1 VDILKYY
8 KGSFFLTSFCMAFAY
23 GFAGIQGAVLALV
36 LSILEVSVS
45 LDNAVV
51 NAKILQDM
59 NQKWRKRFLT
69 WGMAF
74 SVFFV
79 RILFPILIVWFT
91 SALTLY
97 ESFALP
103 FQDANKYATT
113 VQAAHISIAGYGGAF
128 LLMVFLAFFI
138 DQEKRHHWL
147 PGVERLMAKFGGVST
162 NSTYPALAIAGAILA
177 GITIL
182 LPQAVALKFAESA
195 AWGIGTWVAVHLLG
209 VMLEGDGN
217 AVAAKSGL
225 GAFLYLNVLDAS
237 FSFDGVIGA
246 FAVSNNIVIISAGL
260 ASGAMFVRSMTIHM
274 VDKGTLGTL
283 KFLEHGAFWS
293 IGILAAMMF
302 IGTVVHIPEILTGLA
317 AAAVLAIAVVHS
329 WIHLKRPAPVWP
341 YPTNKEVLLK
351 GSMKDVG

>member
-1 VDILKYY
+1 MNSILKYY
-8 KGSFFLTSFCMAFAY
+8 KGSFALTAFCMAVAFW
-23 GFAGIQGAVLALV
+23 FAGVKGAMLALV
-36 LSILEVSVS
+36 LSVLEVSVS

-59 NQKWRKRFLT
+59 DQKWRQRFLT

-91 SALTLY
+91 SSLTLW

-103 FQDANKYATT
+103 FQDAEKYAST

-138 DQEKRHHWL
+138 DQEKEHHWL
-147 PGVERLMAKFGGVST
+147 PGVENLLAKFGGVTS
-162 NSTYPALAIAGAILA
+162 NSTYPALFLATAILA
-177 GITIL
+177 GITFA
-182 LPQAVALKFAESA
+182 LPNAEQVQFAESA

-209 VMLEGDGN
+209 VLLEGDGN
-217 AVAAKSGL
+217 AVAAKSGF

-246 FAVSNNIVIISAGL
+246 FAVSNNIVVISAGL
-260 ASGAMFVRSMTIHM
+260 AAGAMFVRSMTIHM

-283 KFLEHGAFWS
+283 KYLEHGAFWS

-302 IGTVVHIPEILTGLA
+302 VGINVHIPEILTGLA

-329 WIHLKRPAPVWP
+329 MLHNRQEA
-341 YPTNKEVLLK
+341 TAA
-351 GSMKDVG
+351 